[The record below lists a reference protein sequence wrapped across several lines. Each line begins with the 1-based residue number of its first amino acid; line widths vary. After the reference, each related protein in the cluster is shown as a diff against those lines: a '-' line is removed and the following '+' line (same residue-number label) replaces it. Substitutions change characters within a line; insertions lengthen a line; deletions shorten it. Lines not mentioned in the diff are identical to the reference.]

1 MGFMFSNCWSLEE
14 LNLSNFNTINVK
26 NMAYMFNN
34 CSEKLKNEVKEYYK
48 NFREEAF
55 LNF

>member
-1 MGFMFSNCWSLEE
+1 ME
-14 LNLSNFNTINVK
+14 
-26 NMAYMFNN
+26 YMFGG
-34 CSEKLKNEVKEYYK
+34 CSEKLKKEVKEYYK

>member
-1 MGFMFSNCWSLEE
+1 
-14 LNLSNFNTINVK
+14 
-26 NMAYMFNN
+26 MFNN

-55 LNF
+55 LNFWLIIRK